1 MQDPAFP
8 LPGAYLQQAHPE
20 DPNAVLDTV
29 GLVVVHHISESNGR
43 KVFQRIL
50 GHKHLK
56 DLKDQHRFNFK
67 QKPRCFMP
75 RPSLTY
81 ETKLTAPLW

>member
-1 MQDPAFP
+1 MQDPALPP
-8 LPGAYLQQAHPE
+8 LGAYLQQAHPE

-29 GLVVVHHISESNGR
+29 GLVLVHHTFESNGR
-43 KVFQRIL
+43 KVFQRTL
-50 GHKHLK
+50 PQKHLK
-56 DLKDQHRFNFK
+56 DLEDQHRFKFK